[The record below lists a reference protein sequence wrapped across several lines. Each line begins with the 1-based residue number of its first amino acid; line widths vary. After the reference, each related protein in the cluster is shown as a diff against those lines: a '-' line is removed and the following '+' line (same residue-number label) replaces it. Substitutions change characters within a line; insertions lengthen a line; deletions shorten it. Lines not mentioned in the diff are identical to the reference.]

1 MKHYEKYLKQIEARA
16 IYECLKSIHFRI
28 GDYMDKANSLRT
40 IFDATLQTI
49 CNRKHGGQKPNDIDG
64 FVMTIMNIFDNAES
78 NGKDLSKRLNKSRTY
93 FNKKV
98 QHRLKATSNGELVLN
113 EPINEYEYKFCLS
126 CVAELVCFFSGVAI
140 PSYLHDACY
149 RHTDVS
155 MKRKLEMVIVL
166 QLFDTLGNVDKGI
179 LVYDSLRRM
188 ISRKNSYGFNK
199 LEVKVVVYNPAL
211 CMMAENGSVLPS
223 PVNEAVREGLD
234 RLDEA
239 IGRWMEDREDCTDR
253 PWFLWLCH
261 TLDEEVD
268 KKLVERLG
276 RLIDANMTSF
286 YPVNMGST
294 DVKEK
299 FLGIWPGCGP
309 ISMNPEL
316 ADNFFNTSLL
326 LSVQRMQQKT

>member
-1 MKHYEKYLKQIEARA
+1 MIYYERYLNQIEARA
-16 IYECLKSIHFRI
+16 IYEYLKSLHFRI

-40 IFDATLQTI
+40 IFDAILQTI
-49 CNRKHGGQKPNDIDG
+49 CNRKHGGQKPNDIEG
-64 FVMTIMNIFDNAES
+64 FVMTIKNIFDKAES
-78 NGKDLSKRLNKSRTY
+78 NGKDLSKRLDKTRYY

-98 QHRLKATSNGELVLN
+98 QHRLKNTSKGELVLN
-113 EPINEYEYKFCLS
+113 EPITEYEYKFCLS
-126 CVAELVCFFSGVAI
+126 CVAELICFFSGVTI

-166 QLFDTLGNVDKGI
+166 QLFDTLGNVDKGM

-188 ISRKNSYGFNK
+188 VSRKNSYGFDK
-199 LEVKVVVYNPAL
+199 LEVKVITYNPAL
-211 CMMAENGSVLPS
+211 SRMSDKGKTAPA
-223 PVNEAVREGLD
+223 PVNEALREGLD

-239 IGRWMEDREDCTDR
+239 IGRWMDDRDNSTDR

-261 TLDEEVD
+261 TLDDRVENEQ
-268 KKLVERLG
+268 VERLN
-276 RLIDANMTSF
+276 RWMDANMTSF
-286 YPVNMGST
+286 YPVNMGGSE
-294 DVKEK
+294 VEK
-299 FLGIWPGCGP
+299 QFLECWPACGP

-326 LSVQRMQQKT
+326 LSVQRMQQKG